1 MQLASPTRPGVAR
14 EVRETLL
21 LAGRSLRTIPRV
33 PERLLDVTIQP
44 VVFIVLFLY
53 VLGSAVHVPGMS
65 YTDFLLPGVIAQQIA
80 FSVIGAG
87 TATAVDMHE
96 GVVDRF
102 RSLPIARL
110 SVADRPGARPV
121 LRGAARRGRR
131 RGPGL
136 RARLEPGH
144 ERRRRRR
151 RRSPSS
157 SSRCSRSCGRGR
169 RSACRSARRMR
180 CRASASRCA
189 AADVHGGHVR
199 PHRRHGPRAAHDRRV
214 EPDLAARRRAAR
226 ADGRRPRAGGSWPLE
241 HPIAGRVR
249 RGRRSC
255 WRSACRSRCAV
266 PSRYGGLGDRQG
278 PAFAGLSRHL
288 VYVRSRARLRAA
300 RLAPATP

>member
-1 MQLASPTRPGVAR
+1 MQLASATRPGVAR

-110 SVADRPGARPV
+110 SVLTGQV
-121 LRGAARRGRR
+121 LGQFCEALLGVIVVA
-131 RGPGL
+131 GL
-136 RARLEPGH
+136 GFALGWSPDMSFGDVVVAITLVLFTLFAFMWGGIVLGLSF
-144 ERRRRRR
+144 
-151 RRSPSS
+151 RSPDAVQGVGFTVMLPLTFMAGTFVPIAGMALVPRTIAEWNPISPLV
-157 SSRCSRSCGRGR
+157 
-169 RSACRSARRMR
+169 
-180 CRASASRCA
+180 A
-189 AADVHGGHVR
+189 ALRELTGG
-199 PHRRHGPRAAHDRRV
+199 PHS
-214 EPDLAARRRAAR
+214 
-226 ADGRRPRAGGSWPLE
+226 AGGSWPLD
-241 HPIAGRVR
+241 HPIAGAFM
-249 RGRRSC
+249 
-255 WRSACRSRCAV
+255 WSAI
-266 PSRYGGLGDRQG
+266 L
-278 PAFAGLSRHL
+278 L
-288 VYVRSRARLRAA
+288 VVCIPVALARFRKL
-300 RLAPATP
+300 TDS

>member
-110 SVADRPGARPV
+110 SVLTGQVLGQFCEALLGVIVVAGLGFALGWSPV
-121 LRGAARRGRR
+121 MSFGDVVVAIALVLFTLFAFMWAGIVLGLSFKSPDAVQGVGFTVMLPLTFMAGTFVPIAGMALVPRTIAEWNPLSPLVAALRELTG
-131 RGPGL
+131 GP
-136 RARLEPGH
+136 
-144 ERRRRRR
+144 
-151 RRSPSS
+151 PS
-157 SSRCSRSCGRGR
+157 
-169 RSACRSARRMR
+169 
-180 CRASASRCA
+180 
-189 AADVHGGHVR
+189 V
-199 PHRRHGPRAAHDRRV
+199 
-214 EPDLAARRRAAR
+214 
-226 ADGRRPRAGGSWPLE
+226 GGSWPLD
-241 HPIAGRVR
+241 HPIAGALMWSAILLAVCVPVALVR
-249 RGRRSC
+249 FRK
-255 WRSACRSRCAV
+255 
-266 PSRYGGLGDRQG
+266 LTED
-278 PAFAGLSRHL
+278 
-288 VYVRSRARLRAA
+288 
-300 RLAPATP
+300 

>member
-87 TATAVDMHE
+87 TATATDLHE

-110 SVADRPGARPV
+110 AVVTGQVIGQFCEALLGVVVVAGIGFVLGWSPDMGFGDAVVAVVLVLFTLFAFMWAGVVLGLSFRTPDAVQGVGFSVVLPLTFMAGTFVPIAGMDLVPRTIAEWNPV
-121 LRGAARRGRR
+121 SPLVAALRE
-131 RGPGL
+131 L
-136 RARLEPGH
+136 
-144 ERRRRRR
+144 
-151 RRSPSS
+151 S
-157 SSRCSRSCGRGR
+157 
-169 RSACRSARRMR
+169 
-180 CRASASRCA
+180 
-189 AADVHGGHVR
+189 GGVN
-199 PHRRHGPRAAHDRRV
+199 D
-214 EPDLAARRRAAR
+214 
-226 ADGRRPRAGGSWPLE
+226 AGGSWPLE
-241 HPIAGRVR
+241 HPIAGAFLWAAVLLAVCVPLALVR
-249 RGRRSC
+249 FRR
-255 WRSACRSRCAV
+255 AT
-266 PSRYGGLGDRQG
+266 
-278 PAFAGLSRHL
+278 AG
-288 VYVRSRARLRAA
+288 
-300 RLAPATP
+300 